1 MIEHQKVVHH
11 RIAKAAAFGASSGFV
26 ATWAITILL
35 VASEV
40 EMGFP
45 EGTFYT
51 IIGIVLGM
59 HGSDATYL
67 GFGLHLLTGTLIGVA
82 SSPLLAFVTRH
93 GTSLYKCVGM
103 GLGVGFVVWLV
114 LFLPITIFG
123 VQPAM
128 HEIIIS
134 VSVTAERMM
143 LAEQIVQMTSVILI
157 SAVVYHLVYG
167 AILGYMSGLLIRK
180 IEVVTKV

>member
-1 MIEHQKVVHH
+1 
-11 RIAKAAAFGASSGFV
+11 
-26 ATWAITILL
+26 
-35 VASEV
+35 
-40 EMGFP
+40 
-45 EGTFYT
+45 
-51 IIGIVLGM
+51 
-59 HGSDATYL
+59 
-67 GFGLHLLTGTLIGVA
+67 
-82 SSPLLAFVTRH
+82 
-93 GTSLYKCVGM
+93 M

-114 LFLPITIFG
+114 LFMPITTFG

-167 AILGYMSGLLIRK
+167 AILGYMSGLLMRK
-180 IEVVTKV
+180 IEVITKV